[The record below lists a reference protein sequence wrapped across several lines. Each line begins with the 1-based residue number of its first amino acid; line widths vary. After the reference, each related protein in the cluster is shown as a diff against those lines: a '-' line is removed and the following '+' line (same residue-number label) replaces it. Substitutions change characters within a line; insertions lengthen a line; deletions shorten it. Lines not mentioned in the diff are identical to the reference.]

1 MNLLVKKF
9 GPLATIFV
17 SALLAI
23 SCEDPGRIGLI
34 INEDNGVISS
44 HYQDVVL
51 SSSMVQFD
59 IRKTTGTRILQ
70 AGQYYRTDFGRLTTK
85 TYTQIGIPTVDAPD
99 EAATYSSFKL
109 SISFTSL
116 NGSVPLN
123 DEVQSIDIFQLAQE
137 IDTTYD
143 YTRLDELATNPTPLG
158 TWDVIPNINDT
169 LRTDS
174 VYVIAL
180 DDAVGKDLFDRFKAG
195 DPIYNDNGAFVAY
208 FKGLA
213 LVPGGNNIDIFQ
225 IDNNDFKLTINY
237 TEKNSDG
244 VDVERDYD
252 MRIRSFGFY
261 HLDADIAGTPFSA
274 ISPDKTDF
282 LTSDDYRY
290 LQYGTLMAI
299 RVDLNPVYLLM
310 DTLENMIINKAE
322 LSLGLNSIKDY
333 GEYLA
338 PPPFLQVYFTEES
351 AMGSGMWEWP
361 IVDDIGRLDTTQ
373 VGVSF
378 VTLQDEQVSVPPPPA
393 GVYSV
398 PLLSYRN
405 SETNNYGVNM
415 SWFLQN
421 FYAGNFNDANE
432 PFIEEKGQVFI
443 FGESS
448 VILPQRTG
456 SQALT
461 TPMAIHQDSIRL
473 RIHYTIPTQLNN

>member
-9 GPLATIFV
+9 GPLAAIFV

-59 IRKTTGTRILQ
+59 IRKTTGSGILQ
-70 AGQYYRTDFGRLTTK
+70 AGQYFTPDYGRMTTK
-85 TYTQIGIPTVDAPD
+85 TYTQIGIPSVDPPD
-99 EAATYSSFKL
+99 AAAAYKSFEL
-109 SISFTSL
+109 SISFTTL
-116 NGSVPLN
+116 NGSTPFN
-123 DEVQSIDIFQLAQE
+123 NEVQTIDIYQLAQE

-143 YTRLDELATNPTPLG
+143 YNRLDELATNPIPLG
-158 TWDVIPNINDT
+158 SWDVIPLIDDT
-169 LRTDS
+169 LRSDS
-174 VYVIAL
+174 IYVIPL
-180 DDAVGKDLFDRFKAG
+180 DDAVGQDLFDKFKSG
-195 DPIYNDNGAFVAY
+195 DPIYNDNGAFAAY

-213 LVPGGNNIDIFQ
+213 LVPGGNNVDIFQ
-225 IDNNDFKLTINY
+225 IDNNEFKLTVNY

-274 ISPDKTDF
+274 ISTNNTDF
-282 LTSDDYRY
+282 LPSDNYRY

-299 RVDLNPVYLLM
+299 RVDINPIYLLM

-322 LSLGLNSIKDY
+322 LSLGLNPIKEY
-333 GEYLA
+333 GEYL
-338 PPPFLQVYFTEES
+338 PPPAFLEVYFAKEM
-351 AMGSGMWEWP
+351 APGSEIWDWP
-361 IVDDIGRLDTTQ
+361 IVDDIGRIDTSQ
-373 VGVSF
+373 AGLNF
-378 VTLQDEQVSVPPPPA
+378 VMLQDETVSVPPPPA
-393 GVYSV
+393 GVYTV
-398 PLLSYRN
+398 PLLSYHD
-405 SETNNYGVNM
+405 SETNGYGVNM

-421 FYAGNFNDANE
+421 FYAGNFHDEAQ
-432 PFIEEKGQVFI
+432 PYVEETGQLFI
-443 FGESS
+443 FGESNI
-448 VILPQRTG
+448 VFPQRTN
-456 SQALT
+456 SHVLT

-473 RIHYTIPTQLNN
+473 RIHYTIPTQINN